1 MKEFRSALFGYSKSE
16 VNQKF
21 KSLTDQISDYQSQI
35 ETLETSLQRKQS
47 ELEQVNAQLEKAMNR
62 VDVLEKTQEQIAR
75 MALKE
80 ASTLINKAKHNA
92 NLILGESLKY
102 VRSLSGEMDDFKEKA
117 TSFRKAVVKMSQ
129 DILDTID
136 GSELFTIIEEEK
148 TKN

>member
-1 MKEFRSALFGYSKSE
+1 MKEFRNALFGYSKSE

-21 KSLTDQISDYQSQI
+21 KSLTDQISDYQNQI
-35 ETLETSLQRKQS
+35 ETLENSLQRKQN
-47 ELEQVNAQLEKAMNR
+47 ELEQVNSQLSKALNR

-92 NLILGESLKY
+92 NLILSESLMY

-117 TSFRKAVVKMSQ
+117 ASFRKAVVKMSQ

-136 GSELFTIIEEEK
+136 NSELFTIIDEDKKEK
-148 TKN
+148 